1 MTENEFKL
9 CCIVF
14 YDNFKGKNLQ
24 DVMPPTDSWKPVDVV
39 IDSVVFNE
47 TYDFLRFTNSFSTDC
62 IAVLYEKKLIIQ
74 ELRKYGI
81 YSLYTLPENLNIEV
95 INKYLEIK
103 ARGIL

>member
-24 DVMPPTDSWKPVDVV
+24 DVISSTDSWNPVDVV

-62 IAVLYEKKLIIQ
+62 IAVLYEKKLIINGRGSDGSDQ
-74 ELRKYGI
+74 FKTIDEFLKRFKIELKDI
-81 YSLYTLPENLNIEV
+81 V
-95 INKYLEIK
+95 
-103 ARGIL
+103 

>member
-39 IDSVVFNE
+39 INNCVFDKPYN
-47 TYDFLRFTNSFSTDC
+47 YLRFINIFATDC
-62 IAVLYEKKLIIQ
+62 IVLFPRKKLIINGRGNEGCNHFKTTDEFLKHFKI
-74 ELRKYGI
+74 ELKDI
-81 YSLYTLPENLNIEV
+81 V
-95 INKYLEIK
+95 
-103 ARGIL
+103 